1 MNNDNDPTT
10 CIHIWKLLMKNM
22 ILTNSGLSTCTYNY
36 KMFMHFNRYFN
47 SVITLKNMMNMIVSK
62 KQ

>member
-22 ILTNSGLSTCTYNY
+22 ILTNSGLSTCTYTTI
-36 KMFMHFNRYFN
+36 RCACILT
-47 SVITLKNMMNMIVSK
+47 VILTV
-62 KQ
+62 